1 MSRSDWDDDEQSR
14 PAPLPAHE
22 REWRHPSE
30 FGQQQWL
37 VTEPPL
43 TIGRGLTAATGA
55 VGGLLAL
62 AVLWTMLPTQ
72 AGRGAS
78 SVRSTLANRASTG
91 LSTDLIVGTADL
103 TETTDVAPPTTR
115 VVASTTMPAVA
126 TTRPP
131 SGTQTNIATS
141 VPAPERPMATYSVVK
156 IAEVD
161 EGAIAVAVNGGT
173 LVITTANAVSADLT
187 VDLLL
192 PDGSAETARVLF
204 VDTRSGLAVLAPET
218 VSEAAAFTV
227 GKEIVAGDQLTFL
240 GTTISTVTVTDDLAI
255 DATWADTPHAEGTP
269 VVNQRGE
276 LVALC
281 THDADDAAKLVPL
294 ANLDEL
300 QQAIASYNDSSKVWL
315 GILLNDDPAGEV
327 MVGAVDPAGP
337 AADAGV
343 AVGDLILA
351 VDGVSIT
358 STTEL
363 SSALAGHEPGD
374 IVTVSVQR
382 ADGSFEE
389 LSITLGAPR
398 AAL

>member
-22 REWRHPSE
+22 RQWRHPSE
-30 FGQQQWL
+30 IGQHQWA
-37 VTEPPL
+37 VSEPPL
-43 TIGRGLTAATGA
+43 AIGRGLTAATGA

-78 SVRSTLANRASTG
+78 SVRSTLASRATAG
-91 LSTDLIVGTADL
+91 LSTDLLAGTAEVED
-103 TETTDVAPPTTR
+103 TAPPTSRAAT
-115 VVASTTMPAVA
+115 STTASAVA

-131 SGTQTNIATS
+131 TESQANVATT
-141 VPAPERPMATYSVVK
+141 VAGPDRPLATYSVST
-156 IAEVD
+156 EVD
-161 EGAIAVAVNGGT
+161 EGAVAVAVNGGT

-192 PDGSAETARVLF
+192 PDGTSETARVLF

-227 GKEIVAGDQLTFL
+227 GTAIAPGDELTFL
-240 GTTISTVTVTDDLAI
+240 GTPSNSVTVTDDLAI

-281 THDADDAAKLVPL
+281 THDSDDAAKLVPL

-300 QQAIASYNDSSKVWL
+300 QQAIASYAASSKVWI
-315 GILLNDDPAGEV
+315 GIVLNDDPAGEV
-327 MVGAVDPAGP
+327 TVGAVDRAGP
-337 AADAGV
+337 AGLAGIE
-343 AVGDLILA
+343 VGDLILA
-351 VDGVSIT
+351 VDGVGIA
-358 STTEL
+358 STAEL
-363 SSALAGHEPGD
+363 AAAFAGHIPGD
-374 IVTVSVQR
+374 VVMIAVQH
-382 ADGSFEE
+382 ADGSFAE
-389 LSITLGAPR
+389 LPVTLGAPQPS
-398 AAL
+398 L